1 MSPLASLVQILVGL
15 LATFLLGLTVKPLLK
30 HAKKSMPLPP
40 PNGALAAEWS
50 RVVSGNEGGRVLG
63 HLERFLFFCAFF
75 ANADAVVAG
84 WLAFKVASKWN
95 AWTNVVSVPKDIA
108 GVDPIGFLIARRS
121 WASHLLMTFLI
132 GTLANV
138 IAGFLGVMVA
148 RHGYALAKSLLC

>member
-1 MSPLASLVQILVGL
+1 MSPLANLVQILVGL
-15 LATFLLGLTVKPLLK
+15 LVTLSLGLIVKPLLK
-30 HAKKSMPLPP
+30 HAKKSMKLPP
-40 PNGALAAEWS
+40 PNSTLTDEWA

-95 AWTNVVSVPKDIA
+95 AWTNVVCVPKDIA
-108 GVDPIGFLIARRS
+108 GVHPIGFLIARRS

-148 RHGYALAKSLLC
+148 RHGYALARSLLF